1 MAFEFAGGAI
11 VQGIVTSMAVK
22 GVSNVVQGKDLFSDM
37 GQSMLMGGLTGGIFG
52 GLGSGSSFG
61 FENLFGSGAPAT
73 VEGTIAGGGLN
84 AYNPD
89 LLTSNSTDIATKL
102 ANNSAAASAAMPRIM
117 GTEIP
122 KDSYGLNTNPADI
135 TSQQVAARDALYQ
148 NSANNVSE
156 LPVSSI
162 SAENAQRNLY
172 ASDDL
177 PIKNDLSIQ
186 NNGELYS
193 SPRIPANTQ
202 VVTPPGTKPTTTS
215 PDFKTDPFGY
225 LTHKD
230 NRLQVA
236 AGGLGLAGAMGAFN
250 RNTGLKNLPP
260 RAYQRVNTSYNPGTV
275 NPKYGMPGEPYFV
288 GQGYGPETRETFYG
302 AAGGG
307 IRALSGGDLIAPYV
321 PMTARGQMTKKE
333 TVPTDL
339 DDSAAFK
346 LYLKSDINKKEEKGQ
361 AEIDKNVSSW
371 LERYAKADV
380 KGMAEG
386 GPAQQVTQFQPT
398 FSTAPQGIGSLQPYQ
413 ASNVPAMESSPT
425 DYNQSPQYAPTTSYS
440 APAANPM
447 TAGLGSYLQGLEYKA
462 PVTPAPTTSTTSP
475 AGYNPATQTYG
486 TSTATPTTATPTTA
500 LPIAPRT
507 RMVPEGDDGG
517 SSMEYLQPDGSYS
530 DLSPAL
536 TGVTTRM
543 VPEGDD
549 GGSRMEYQLP
559 DESWSS
565 LHPALIGLKTRQVQP
580 GEDEPDITEYQSPDG
595 NWSSAKNF
603 DYASFPSQQNSKPPV
618 TIYDPSTQRYIQK
631 PVAPTSSTPDF
642 PPKGFAPPFGGDEAE
657 LFGTSAPT
665 APPPPPSST
674 PYGTFD
680 LGSVNTRQA
689 QQGED
694 EPDRT
699 EYQSPDGSWSF
710 VNPNPPVFDPFAINY
725 DSGGG
730 GDGEKAGGP
739 IKSRRYAMGGLAA
752 LPEYAAGGRLLSG
765 YGDGMSDSIPAVI
778 EGARPQRAAL
788 ADGEFVI
795 PADVVSH
802 LGNGSTKA
810 GGKRLYEMM
819 ANIRKA
825 RTGNPKQ
832 GKQINPMKFIPA

>member
-1 MAFEFAGGAI
+1 MAFEFVGGAI

-73 VEGTIAGGGLN
+73 VGSATSGVPSANIDALGNTRATSNLAINSGN
-84 AYNPD
+84 AAVETAKNFGNNLPVGMSNPYG
-89 LLTSNSTDIATKL
+89 LTSV
-102 ANNSAAASAAMPRIM
+102 ANNYNLAPHSIYGGSSSLAVPTPEVYLGDQQFLSDPEAAMQARQ
-117 GTEIP
+117 
-122 KDSYGLNTNPADI
+122 YGAMQQTQGLISMPPAPGAV
-135 TSQQVAARDALYQ
+135 TPATV
-148 NSANNVSE
+148 E
-156 LPVSSI
+156 
-162 SAENAQRNLY
+162 
-172 ASDDL
+172 
-177 PIKNDLSIQ
+177 
-186 NNGELYS
+186 S
-193 SPRIPANTQ
+193 SPRTTDMPVQPANYL
-202 VVTPPGTKPTTTS
+202 GGYAKPS
-215 PDFKTDPFGY
+215 SSFMDDSLKWA
-225 LTHKD
+225 KD
-230 NRLQVA
+230 NPKTAML
-236 AGGLGLAGAMGAFN
+236 GGLGIAGAMGAFN

-307 IRALSGGDLIAPYV
+307 IRALSGGGETAPYV
-321 PMTARGQMTKKE
+321 PMTARGQMTIKE
-333 TVPTDL
+333 NVPDDL

-346 LYLKSDINKKEEKGQ
+346 RYLKSDINKKEEKGQ

-386 GPAQQVTQFQPT
+386 GPAQQVTPFQPT
-398 FSTAPQGIGSLQPYQ
+398 FSTAPQGIGSLPYQ
-413 ASNVPAMESSPT
+413 APNVPAMQSSPT
-425 DYNQSPQYAPTTSYS
+425 DYNQSPQYAPTQQYGASATSYS

-486 TSTATPTTATPTTA
+486 TNPATPTTA
-500 LPIAPRT
+500 LPITPKT
-507 RMVPEGDDGG
+507 RLVPQGEDEPDKTQ
-517 SSMEYLQPDGSYS
+517 YLQPNGSYS

-543 VPEGDD
+543 VPQGEDE
-549 GGSRMEYQLP
+549 GSRMEYQLP

-565 LHPALIGLKTRQVQP
+565 LHPALVGLNTRQVQQ
-580 GEDEPDITEYQSPDG
+580 GEDEPDRTEYQSPDG
-595 NWSSAKNF
+595 NWSSAENF
-603 DYASFPSQQNSKPPV
+603 DYGSQNSKPPV
-618 TIYDPSTQRYIQK
+618 TIYDPSTQRYIPK
-631 PVAPTSSTPDF
+631 PVSPLPDEVYTQPISPNEFYTQPASPPASTSN
-642 PPKGFAPPFGGDEAE
+642 
-657 LFGTSAPT
+657 
-665 APPPPPSST
+665 PS
-674 PYGTFD
+674 
-680 LGSVNTRQA
+680 SVNTRQV

-699 EYQSPDGSWSF
+699 EYQSPDGSWSS

-730 GDGEKAGGP
+730 DKAGGP

-752 LPEYAAGGRLLSG
+752 LPEYAAGGKLLSG
-765 YGDGMSDSIPAVI
+765 DGDGMSDSIPAVI
-778 EGARPQRAAL
+778 KGARPQRAAL

-825 RTGNPKQ
+825 RTGNSKQ
-832 GKQINPMKFIPA
+832 GKQINPMKFMPT